1 MARSRLEL
9 HEILCDLLGSRNV
22 YFQPPP
28 TVMMKYDAIVYSLN
42 DIDVKSADDMNYIRT
57 KRYFVSAI
65 SKNPDSDLPDKLLE
79 LPYAEFDRFY
89 TSDNLNHWAFTLY
102 F

>member
-1 MARSRLEL
+1 MAKSRLEL
-9 HEILCDLLGSRNV
+9 HEILCNLLGSRNV

-28 TVMMKYDAIVYSLN
+28 SFQMKYECIIYSLQDN
-42 DIDVKSADDMNYIRT
+42 DVKHADDVRYINM
-57 KRYFVSAI
+57 KKYSVVAI
-65 SKNPDSDLPDKLLE
+65 SKNPDSELQDKILE
-79 LPYAEFDRFY
+79 LPYCEMDRVY